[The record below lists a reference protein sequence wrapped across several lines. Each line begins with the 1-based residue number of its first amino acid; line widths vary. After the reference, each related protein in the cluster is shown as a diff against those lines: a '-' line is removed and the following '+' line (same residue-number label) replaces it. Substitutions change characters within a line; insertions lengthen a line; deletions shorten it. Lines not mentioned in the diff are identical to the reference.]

1 MRLAR
6 TAAPPPRTSGWQ
18 DSNLRSPAS
27 NADGVTSSPTARRIS
42 IDAGW
47 PVGLVR
53 WWACW
58 AGALVGGRVY
68 FLAFSL
74 AGPDSTPYREV
85 DQRGVLM

>member
-42 IDAGW
+42 IDADG
-47 PVGLVR
+47 
-53 WWACW
+53 
-58 AGALVGGRVY
+58 LVGGRVY

-74 AGPDSTPYREV
+74 AGPGSTPYREV
-85 DQRGVLM
+85 DQSSGADMRVPTDT